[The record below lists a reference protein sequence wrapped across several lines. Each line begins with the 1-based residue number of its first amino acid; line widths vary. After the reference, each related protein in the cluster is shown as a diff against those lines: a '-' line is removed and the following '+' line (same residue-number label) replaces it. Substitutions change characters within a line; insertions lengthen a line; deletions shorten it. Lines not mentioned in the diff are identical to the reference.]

1 MTHQRP
7 QRVLVTGGLGQIGRC
22 LYQGLV
28 DRYRLVLL
36 DRQDAQVAD
45 FPGADVVTADLTDLD
60 ATCQVM
66 SGVDAVVHLAA
77 HPVEASFEKIVTDN
91 ILTTHIVFEAA
102 RRAGVG
108 RVVFA
113 SSNHV
118 TGFYGREETIGPDA
132 PVRPDT
138 FYGASKTHGEAVG
151 RLYADKYGID
161 VVCLRIGSFLDQPTD
176 IRHLSTW
183 LSPRDCQELI
193 SCCLE
198 ARGLGYLVVYGT
210 SRNTRRW
217 WSNAGWEPLGYRPQ
231 DDAETFASEVGP
243 EPGVAPGSEAA
254 ARQGGWFVE
263 LDPFHRT

>member
-1 MTHQRP
+1 MTHEPQ

-22 LYQGLV
+22 LYNGLA

-36 DRQDAQVAD
+36 DRQDAHAAE
-45 FPGADVVTADLTDLD
+45 FPGAEVVTADLTDFD

-77 HPVEASFEKIVTDN
+77 HPVEAPFEKIVTDN
-91 ILTTHIVFEAA
+91 ILTVHTVFEAA
-102 RRAGVG
+102 RRTGVG
-108 RVVFA
+108 RVIFA

-118 TGFYGREETIGPDA
+118 TGFYRRAETIGPDA

-138 FYGASKTHGEAVG
+138 FYGASKAHGEAVG

-161 VVCLRIGSFLDQPTD
+161 VICLRIGSFLDRPTD

-183 LSPRDCQELI
+183 LSPRDCQELV
-193 SCCLE
+193 SCCLDAPE
-198 ARGLGYLVVYGT
+198 LGYLAVYGA
-210 SRNTRRW
+210 SRNTRSW
-217 WSNAGWEPLGYRPQ
+217 WSDSGWERLGYRPQ
-231 DDAETFASEVGP
+231 DDAETFASAVGP
-243 EPGVAPGSEAA
+243 EPGVTSEGEAA

-263 LDPFHRT
+263 LLSSPDS